1 VTSPNLR
8 SVAADS
14 NVLLA
19 AIAGRAALR
28 VFDRPKLQIVTTDA
42 NVVEVRE
49 NIPEFAARYGLAE
62 EELFEALA
70 VLPVE
75 IYSKGQYATHVFEA
89 RSLLAERDP
98 DDVPLAALA
107 LKLGIP
113 VWSNDRDFDAF
124 PTGVYSTAKL
134 IKVLGV

>member
-14 NVLLA
+14 NVLLSAIVGKA
-19 AIAGRAALR
+19 AIR
-28 VFDRPKLQIVTTDA
+28 VFDDPRLVVVTTQDNIA
-42 NVVEVRE
+42 EIVEYL
-49 NIPEFAARYGLAE
+49 PEFAAKYELSE
-62 EELFEALA
+62 ESLLEVFER
-70 VLPVE
+70 LPIQVFGKRQ
-75 IYSKGQYATHVFEA
+75 YSTHVFEA
-89 RSLLAERDP
+89 RSLLGERDP

-113 VWSNDRDFDAF
+113 VWSNDRDFDNF

>member
-1 VTSPNLR
+1 VTSPHLR

-14 NVLLA
+14 NVLLS
-19 AIAGRAALR
+19 AIAGKAAGR
-28 VFDRPKLQIVTTDA
+28 VFSDPELVVVTTEENIA
-42 NVVEVRE
+42 EVRQYL
-49 NIPEFAARYGLAE
+49 PEFAARYELPE
-62 EELFEALA
+62 ESLLEALEL
-70 VLPVE
+70 LPIQVVGKSE
-75 IYSKGQYATHVFEA
+75 YSTHLFEA

-113 VWSNDRDFDAF
+113 VWSNDRDFDNF
-124 PTGVYSTAKL
+124 PTGVYSSAKL

>member
-1 VTSPNLR
+1 MTSPNLR

-14 NVLLA
+14 NVLLSAIVGKA
-19 AIAGRAALR
+19 AIR
-28 VFDRPKLQIVTTDA
+28 VFDHPEFVVVTTQD
-42 NVVEVRE
+42 NVAEVME
-49 NIPEFAARYGLAE
+49 YLPEFAAKYELSEESLLEVLDLLAIQV
-62 EELFEALA
+62 FGKRQH
-70 VLPVE
+70 
-75 IYSKGQYATHVFEA
+75 STHIFEA
-89 RSLLAERDP
+89 RSLIGERDP

-113 VWSNDRDFDAF
+113 IWSNDRDFDDF